1 MSKKYELAFAN
12 YFDYYEV
19 ILVSI
24 KMFSWLLLVHLIW
37 KDDLQSF
44 DRWIL
49 KCAWFPYIFC
59 WGSAQCFSAVPND
72 QGVLAKRVFR
82 LWQ

>member
-1 MSKKYELAFAN
+1 MSKKYELAFTN

-19 ILVSI
+19 ILVFI

-44 DRWIL
+44 DR
-49 KCAWFPYIFC
+49 
-59 WGSAQCFSAVPND
+59 
-72 QGVLAKRVFR
+72 
-82 LWQ
+82 